1 MRSTSRIKSGS
12 PGFVLW
18 SEFTSDSIHSTQ
30 LAQLYPHSQHFH
42 HLFVVIQNPGKNA
55 LVILQRILACLTTHP
70 STNDFAQTTRLQVSS
85 NYHIV
90 AEKNKSQRWV
100 SGQFLNMSQLT
111 EAKSHWNLN
120 LEAQCRNGNHGTPHP
135 ISETARVCVCKTRS
149 FSGIC
154 LDINK
159 RT

>member
-30 LAQLYPHSQHFH
+30 LAQLYPHSQYFH

-90 AEKNKSQRWV
+90 AEKTNHKDGSVVSFWTCHNLLRQKVTETLIWKRNAETATMEPRIQSQKRP
-100 SGQFLNMSQLT
+100 GFAF
-111 EAKSHWNLN
+111 AK
-120 LEAQCRNGNHGTPHP
+120 LEAFQ
-135 ISETARVCVCKTRS
+135 AFV
-149 FSGIC
+149 
-154 LDINK
+154 
-159 RT
+159 